1 MAWSKDMPDWLMG
14 LVRCPNSKTKLML
27 ASPCVLRFVKER
39 MERGDLCTKLGRTI
53 SAVPTQGLVSED
65 LGWFYP
71 MIDGIPCLLP
81 DEAILLPPGCPNPSA
96 TQGPGS

>member
-1 MAWSKDMPDWLMG
+1 MEWIKDMPEWLMG

-27 ASPCVLRFVKER
+27 ASPSVLHFVKER

-65 LGWFYP
+65 LGWFYR